1 MSVALAD
8 SAASRPSTP
17 SRATI
22 WMTPM
27 RLPYIRASTAT
38 VIRPQAH
45 GSASM
50 NDSSEN
56 AAIPVRLP
64 RMSSR

>member
-1 MSVALAD
+1 
-8 SAASRPSTP
+8 
-17 SRATI
+17 
-22 WMTPM
+22 MTPM